1 MLSPGRKTMKDYEQ
15 QQKHLEQENFQ
26 MKVRIYM
33 LEERLQ
39 GNSTPDTDNNMIVD
53 LKVGHRRP
61 AARWCLCSQNV
72 RVPGWRIVCF

>member
-1 MLSPGRKTMKDYEQ
+1 MKDYEQ

-53 LKVGHRRP
+53 LKVRHRRP
-61 AARWCLCSQNV
+61 AARCS
-72 RVPGWRIVCF
+72 RLFSKVPSPWVADRLLLALLLV